1 MFLRLCFHHKTYDT
15 EQTHSSKKKKK
26 CLIDVVVVVT
36 VPNSSWLLGHVS
48 APIGEE
54 RVLIMSGLLGLQP
67 QKATTLCSL
76 ELLGD
81 CYCIDGK
88 EVIRAFM

>member
-1 MFLRLCFHHKTYDT
+1 MTQSKHTAP
-15 EQTHSSKKKKK
+15 KKKKS
-26 CLIDVVVVVT
+26 LIDVVVVVT

>member
-1 MFLRLCFHHKTYDT
+1 MFLRFHHKPTT
-15 EQTHSSKKKKK
+15 QSKHTAPKKKS
-26 CLIDVVVVVT
+26 LIDVVVVVT

-76 ELLGD
+76 TVLM
-81 CYCIDGK
+81 GK
-88 EVIRAFM
+88 R